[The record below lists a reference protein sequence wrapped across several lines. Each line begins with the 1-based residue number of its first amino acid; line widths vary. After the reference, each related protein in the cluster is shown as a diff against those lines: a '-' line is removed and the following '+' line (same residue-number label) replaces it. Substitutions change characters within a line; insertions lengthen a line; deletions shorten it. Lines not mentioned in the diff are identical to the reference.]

1 MLVNKVEMPKRRL
14 LIRPGAIGD
23 FIVSLPALGHAAT
36 AAYAEI
42 WTPETNLPLVRFAGA
57 KRSII
62 SSGLD
67 RLGLMPADDV
77 IARLRRFDS
86 IVSWYGTNRP
96 EFRQLVADAGLPFE
110 FHPALPPEG
119 TGVHAVDHYCAQVG
133 APPGAI
139 PHIDVGPVELH
150 NSVVLH
156 PFASREDK
164 RWPGGAD
171 FSLPKRGY
179 RRVSLVKL
187 RGPEEHLPG
196 AIYIPDL
203 FELARFLAGARAYIG
218 NDSGITHLAAA
229 VGIPTIALFGPT
241 DPAVWSPRGK
251 KVKVIQATT
260 MAEIPPEAVIAA
272 LSEFGI
278 Y

>member
-1 MLVNKVEMPKRRL
+1 MLVNKVDIHSQRRL

-23 FIVSLPALGHAAT
+23 FIVSLPALEHLHVPYT
-36 AAYAEI
+36 EV
-42 WTPETNLPLVRFAGA
+42 WTTETNLPLVRFANG

-67 RLGLMPADDV
+67 RWGLLPAGDA
-77 IARLRRFDS
+77 IARLREFDS

-110 FHPALPPEG
+110 FHPALPQAAA
-119 TGVHAVDHYCAQVG
+119 GVHAVDYYCAQAG
-133 APPGAI
+133 AAAGGI
-139 PHIDVGPVELH
+139 PHIDVGSVDLH
-150 NSVVLH
+150 YNVILH

-164 RWPGGAD
+164 RWPGATD
-171 FSLPKRGY
+171 FSLSG
-179 RRVSLVKL
+179 VNLVKL
-187 RGPEEHLPG
+187 RGPEEQLPG

-229 VGIPTIALFGPT
+229 VGTPTIALFGPT
-241 DPAVWSPRGK
+241 DPAIWAPRGK
-251 KVKVIQATT
+251 RVKIIHASS
-260 MAEIPPEAVIAA
+260 MAAISPDVVIAA
-272 LSEFGI
+272 LTDFGI
-278 Y
+278 